1 MKNLSPLITPMNFT
15 MSRNKTANPL
25 PPAGREDIFCGF
37 SHALVHFG
45 LHACPLSMPIDASL
59 CRLPFSPQISR
70 FCLSGKCAAP
80 ETRRRRGIRLGVT
93 VGIAVCDATLRRN
106 ADHRLPFHADMN
118 EKSFAAAHSLI
129 AHRLRADATK
139 FSFRHGRKMASL
151 FLFSS
156 FLR

>member
-1 MKNLSPLITPMNFT
+1 MRLC
-15 MSRNKTANPL
+15 A
-25 PPAGREDIFCGF
+25 DC
-37 SHALVHFG
+37 
-45 LHACPLSMPIDASL
+45 L
-59 CRLPFSPQISR
+59 CRRKFLASASPGSVQRPKLVVAVALGS
-70 FCLSGKCAAP
+70 
-80 ETRRRRGIRLGVT
+80 GVT
-93 VGIAVCDATLRRN
+93 VGIAVCDATLRRD
-106 ADHRLPFHADMN
+106 ADHRLTIHADMN